1 MERPMMKGAV
11 QNPNLGHEQGF
22 STQLFSSAHHKRN
35 QTFITSEQLLD
46 SKNRTALE
54 QALDDRIAT
63 IPAQFKQSYYQY
75 QNTHQRR
82 YLVQINLLAQLLF
95 LVYFFIDWLLIPD
108 VSQQSGIGRV
118 ALALTFMLINW
129 LSFKH
134 ITKVLME
141 KSTYF

>member
-1 MERPMMKGAV
+1 MMKGAV

-22 STQLFSSAHHKRN
+22 STLLFSSPSKLN

-54 QALDDRIAT
+54 QAPDDRIAT

-75 QNTHQRR
+75 QNVNQRH
-82 YLVQINLLAQLLF
+82 YLIQINLLAQLLF

-108 VSQQSGIGRV
+108 VSLQSGIGRV

-129 LSFKH
+129 LSFN
-134 ITKVLME
+134 ILQMC
-141 KSTYF
+141 